1 MRELVFAE
9 KDMEVK
15 RNAMESGISDSVM
28 SSKDSLQT
36 EKNLR
41 RFRRWYYGSGK
52 DALSED
58 AIAGAVDPEPD
69 TADRESTYTD
79 GTQTHSIARSSAQI
93 MPNPTNASSIE
104 GRNTDGAIS
113 CSVPTTQP
121 TSTICIA
128 SDTFAKESI
137 GQSNLPSIQSAG
149 SEQVASVALSS
160 KNDGAQHPPAAGIIS
175 IVGSKIIPAER
186 PVSMRCRL
194 LRRATLQF
202 DTLRL
207 LFIKKKGP
215 KLRGIQLLRSKV
227 RLVVMIRRFLGI
239 SPHQLPSVAPDNLD
253 IFSRLDY
260 TKPLSTNP
268 SGGRANKELLERAIV
283 HRNQMLRRKLLK
295 NWMAWSRR
303 VVAEHQRQEHAIKKA
318 TTAHQRALALKCLRA
333 LRLHSTQ
340 QLIDRANAVSVSTS
354 KPRNEIALDDK
365 PPFLVSELDGMELVV
380 GRYRRSGLDVFP
392 EDMQQLAGYRDLRRI
407 SARPPPAH
415 SRFRLLDKA
424 TLQRMKREKLAGA
437 SNLFDVPLEVIHS
450 SSYSDIHDVEYM
462 NRETVSRIVD
472 RV

>member
-9 KDMEVK
+9 KDMEVQS
-15 RNAMESGISDSVM
+15 AMESGISDIVM
-28 SSKDSLQT
+28 MSKDSLLA

-41 RFRRWYYGSGK
+41 RFGRWYYGGGK
-52 DALSED
+52 DMISDD
-58 AIAGAVDPEPD
+58 AIGETLDPEPD
-69 TADRESTYTD
+69 AAAREPTYKCD
-79 GTQTHSIARSSAQI
+79 AQTRSSLARSSAQI
-93 MPNPTNASSIE
+93 MSNPANTSLIE
-104 GRNTDGAIS
+104 GLDTNVTMS
-113 CSVPTTQP
+113 CSFSTTQP
-121 TSTICIA
+121 VPTVCIA
-128 SDTFAKESI
+128 YDTTCAKEASNDE
-137 GQSNLPSIQSAG
+137 SNLPPIQSNG
-149 SEQVASVALSS
+149 S
-160 KNDGAQHPPAAGIIS
+160 KNGSTKHSPAMDIIS

-207 LFIKKKGP
+207 LFNKKKGP
-215 KLRGIQLLRSKV
+215 RMRGIQLLRSKV

-239 SPHQLPSVAPDNLD
+239 SPYQLPAVAPENLD

-268 SGGRANKELLERAIV
+268 SGCRVSKALLERAIA
-283 HRNQMLRRKLLK
+283 HRNQMLRRKLLE
-295 NWMAWSRR
+295 NWMSWKRQAM
-303 VVAEHQRQEHAIKKA
+303 AEQQRHAHAIQKA
-318 TTAHQRALALKCLRA
+318 IMAHQRTLALRCLRA
-333 LRLHSTQ
+333 LRAHSTQ
-340 QLIDRANAVSVSTS
+340 QNIDRANAVSASTS
-354 KPRNEIALDDK
+354 NLRNEFAIDDE

-380 GRYRRSGLDVFP
+380 GRNRRSGLDVFP
-392 EDMQQLAGYRDLRRI
+392 EDMQQSAGYQDLRRV
-407 SARPPPAH
+407 SARPPPGH

-450 SSYSDIHDVEYM
+450 SSYSEMHNVEYM
-462 NRETVSRIVD
+462 NRETVNRIVD